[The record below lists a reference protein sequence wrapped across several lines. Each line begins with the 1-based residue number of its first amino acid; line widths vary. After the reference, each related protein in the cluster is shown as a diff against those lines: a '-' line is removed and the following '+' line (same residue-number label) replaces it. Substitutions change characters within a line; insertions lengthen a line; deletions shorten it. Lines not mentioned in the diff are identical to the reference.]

1 MKMSLTKLVSA
12 AVLLLNLQAFGAA
25 EKLYDQASVR
35 LKNKSGQ
42 ELRVRVLTAENDEDK
57 DTKSLQG
64 KKNQHDPFDDDQ
76 KKIAR
81 GWLIVGK
88 GSTRFTQP
96 GKSVQLPFIVMI
108 TNALGAKQNLPRQ
121 YFYIGRGPHK
131 NIELEIEK
139 GKNGKGITIKVASS
153 SKGLAVE
160 ELIFGVPLK
169 IEIIKKHEQALK
181 DLGFDVTEYL
191 TVQQIFNLTDDATI
205 DDIKTEIKK
214 QYDHYKNNKVAQFQ
228 DRVER
233 IIALLRDVN
242 DSYNYAVGISDDDL
256 EKKMRSLGIWSN

>member
-12 AVLLLNLQAFGAA
+12 VVVLLNLQTFGAA

-42 ELRVRVLTAENDEDK
+42 DLRARVLIAEHDEDN
-57 DTKSLQG
+57 DAKSLQG
-64 KKNQHDPFDDDQ
+64 KKNQHDPFDDNQ

-81 GWLIVGK
+81 GWLIIGK

-96 GKSVQLPFIVMI
+96 GKSVQLPFIVMV
-108 TNALGAKQNLPRQ
+108 TNALDAKHNLPRQ

-139 GKNGKGITIKVASS
+139 GKNGKSIIVKAASG
-153 SKGLAVE
+153 SKIAIE
-160 ELIFGVPLK
+160 ELNFGIPLK
-169 IEIIKKHEQALK
+169 EEIIKKHEQALK

-191 TVQQIFNLTDDATI
+191 TVQQIFNLTDDATV
-205 DDIKTEIKK
+205 DDIKAEIKK
-214 QYDHYKNNKVAQFQ
+214 QYDHYKNNKVPQFQ
-228 DRVER
+228 DRVGR

-242 DSYNYAVGISDDDL
+242 DSYDYTTGISDDDL
-256 EKKMRSLGIWSN
+256 EKKMRSLDIWSN